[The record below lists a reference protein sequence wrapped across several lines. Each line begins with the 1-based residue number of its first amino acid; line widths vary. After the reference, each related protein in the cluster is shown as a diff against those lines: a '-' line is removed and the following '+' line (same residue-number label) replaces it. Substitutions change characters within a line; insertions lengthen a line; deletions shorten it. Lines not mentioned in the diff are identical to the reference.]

1 MNNENVHNGLET
13 GNLGKDD
20 PMKQVL
26 HKSRVAFGNRVKIT
40 KIAERSQ
47 DKDCATSVRKTFVY
61 VLSRVTDETQKLP
74 DPQIKIRKSFDT
86 KTRDEKFAF
95 RIKGSIYVNHN
106 RRLIRVD
113 YCHTLRIHLRWK
125 TKVFSP
131 KKSATIA

>member
-1 MNNENVHNGLET
+1 
-13 GNLGKDD
+13 
-20 PMKQVL
+20 MKQVL

-47 DKDCATSVRKTFVY
+47 DKDCDTSVRKTFVY
-61 VLSRVTDETQKLP
+61 VLSQVADETQKLP
-74 DPQIKIRKSFDT
+74 EPQIKIRKSFDT
-86 KTRDEKFAF
+86 RTKDEKFSF

-131 KKSATIA
+131 KKSVTIA